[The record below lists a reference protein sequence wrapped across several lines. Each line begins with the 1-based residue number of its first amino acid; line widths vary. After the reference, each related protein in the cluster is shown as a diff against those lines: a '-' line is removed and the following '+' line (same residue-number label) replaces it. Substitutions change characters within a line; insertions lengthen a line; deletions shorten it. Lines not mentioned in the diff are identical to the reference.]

1 MRWLLALLLAGCFSP
16 AAYTD
21 TCAPDDVDCWTT
33 HLVFVDDSGNTTNAV
48 IVDEATVEAISTRT
62 GSSAAPSL
70 FTGSASFDFS
80 NGTVVDGTTVVLTEL
95 LDVAFSDPDGCSP
108 VLGLTVS
115 HGAGARS
122 KHTGCFPGIH
132 DMKTS
137 GPISAFFSFSAS
149 ATAPAS
155 LSLDVVPV
163 SNVGCASIDDP
174 ATLVVSAT
182 AVAGV
187 FVTMPLA
194 IAPPPSTSGSGDN
207 TCPGGLLA
215 STLECDPIGRG
226 GNSSEC
232 ISAASYM
239 QATGMPLPAECTP
252 AGVSGCENSTGT
264 LVHPCCPGLTC
275 EVGAA
280 CGDAS
285 NATGGT
291 CH

>member
-1 MRWLLALLLAGCFSP
+1 MRCLLALVFCVGCFSN
-16 AAYTD
+16 AGYTD

-33 HLVFVDDSGNTTNAV
+33 HLVFVDSGGNTSNAV
-48 IVDEATVEAISTRT
+48 IVDEATVEAVSART

-80 NGTVVDGTTVVLTEL
+80 SGTVVDQTTVVLTEL

-108 VLGLTVS
+108 VLGLTVA
-115 HGAGARS
+115 HGATRS
-122 KHTGCFPGIH
+122 THTGCFPGIH

-137 GPISAFFSFSAS
+137 GAISAFFSFSAS
-149 ATAPAS
+149 ATAPAD
-155 LSLDVVPV
+155 LSLDVVPI

-187 FVTMPLA
+187 FVTIPMA
-194 IAPPPSTSGSGDN
+194 IAPPPANGGSGDN

-215 STLECDPIGRG
+215 STLECDPLGQG
-226 GNSSEC
+226 GTASTC
-232 ISAASYM
+232 ISASDYM
-239 QATGMPLPAECTP
+239 QATGMPLPAACAP
-252 AGVSGCENSTGT
+252 AGTHGCENSSGT
-264 LVHPCCPGLTC
+264 LVNPCCPGLTC
-275 EVGAA
+275 DVGTTCGDTSGAA
-280 CGDAS
+280 
-285 NATGGT
+285 GGT